1 MTQTVYT
8 NYWVN
13 RREDFRKEHGSYL
26 SEEEAL
32 KGIETWWEL
41 QKDKYTN
48 VTKTR
53 TNSGALEINYGD
65 ENYFYRIEKREIQ
78 DKLPTRSYKLKT
90 KGEIESTRSK
100 LNLSDE
106 QFLFDELAEP
116 YRDRLIIAMSNS
128 QTPREFLYSEK
139 GTPTVKIK
147 DLQSLHQLR

>member
-65 ENYFYRIEKREIQ
+65 ENYFYRIEKREIP

-128 QTPREFLYSEK
+128 KTPREFLYSEK
-139 GTPTVKIK
+139 GTPIVKID